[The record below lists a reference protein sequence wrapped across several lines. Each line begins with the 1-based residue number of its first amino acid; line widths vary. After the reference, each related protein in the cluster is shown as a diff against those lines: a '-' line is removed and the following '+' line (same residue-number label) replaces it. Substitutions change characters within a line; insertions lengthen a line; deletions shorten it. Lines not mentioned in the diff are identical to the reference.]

1 MLFQL
6 KRYKTYAYL
15 LKSRLSQVEGSLAES
30 SIGEMDEDTLSPV
43 NNRYSYRAAIYARE
57 PDIGWRFLGVLSAC
71 VLWLLLPSAQTSH
84 SLNLSLS
91 FSISVA
97 LPNSVNNLVP

>member
-1 MLFQL
+1 M
-6 KRYKTYAYL
+6 
-15 LKSRLSQVEGSLAES
+15 EGSLAES

-91 FSISVA
+91 FFLYLCGPS
-97 LPNSVNNLVP
+97 